1 MFYFKISCFA
11 YSRDYI
17 KTHGYI
23 KLKSPDIGV
32 CRFYSMPDFLHS
44 NGVFRLHDSCI
55 TAGFNFYYYK
65 LIVFGCHNVKFE
77 MSFPPVPMTNDILIL
92 FQIGYG
98 GIFSGFS

>member
-65 LIVFGCHNVKFE
+65 RKWKEKAIKLKKRYL
-77 MSFPPVPMTNDILIL
+77 PT
-92 FQIGYG
+92 
-98 GIFSGFS
+98 